1 MIYLRMHLFLQQ
13 PEKMRQITLLR
24 SIIRIFKWGRFFV
37 LNKLSLNSHV
47 VRINNLVR
55 LGEQHDTDLGMP
67 ETISINGQSCLSRG
81 SFVFV
86 RIKGKGPSMSL
97 FLILP

>member
-13 PEKMRQITLLR
+13 PEKMRQIMLLR
-24 SIIRIFKWGRFFV
+24 SIIRILSGAIFR

-86 RIKGKGPSMSL
+86 RIKGKGAFDAL
-97 FLILP
+97 F